1 MKNVFEPQREYYI
14 INNERYSTKE
24 EKVNIMEEGQSV
36 YEVIRIINGEM
47 LFYKE
52 HEQRMVDSCKMAGM
66 QIEKDDELRRKI
78 EENCKCLLK
87 CNEYVEGNIK
97 VIVTLKGEKINVE
110 TFYLKHSY
118 PSKEMYEDGVRTVL
132 IHEERTNPNAKI
144 VNETFKE
151 RVNKILKEE
160 KAYEGILVNRY
171 NNITEGSKSNLFF
184 IFNGIDGKEY
194 EVVTSRVDDV
204 LPGIT
209 RMKVLEVIKEN
220 NITCIEREIR
230 VPELEK
236 CEGAFITGTSPK
248 VLPIKEIGKLQ
259 LNSCKNEIILN
270 IMKYFEKKIEENIKK

>member
-1 MKNVFEPQREYYI
+1 MKNVFEPQNRYYV
-14 INNERYSTKE
+14 INNKRYSTKE
-24 EKVNIMEEGQSV
+24 EKIDIIEEGKSI

-52 HEQRMVDSCKMAGM
+52 HEQRMIDSCKIAG
-66 QIEKDDELRRKI
+66 IEIGKDDELRRKI

-87 CNEYVEGNIK
+87 CNDYVEGNVK
-97 VIVTLKGEKINVE
+97 VIVTHNGEEINIE
-110 TFYLKHSY
+110 AFYLKHSY
-118 PSKEMYEDGVRTVL
+118 PSKEMYDEGVRTVL
-132 IHEERTNPNAKI
+132 IHEERNNPNAKI

-160 KAYEGILVNRY
+160 KAYEGILANRH

-184 IFNGIDGKEY
+184 LFKDVDGKEY
-194 EVVTSRVDDV
+194 EVVTSRIDDV

-220 NITCIEREIR
+220 NIPCIEREIK
-230 VPELEK
+230 VSELEK
-236 CEGAFITGTSPK
+236 CGGAFITGTSPK
-248 VLPIKEIGKLQ
+248 VLPIKEIGILQ

-270 IMKYFEKKIEENIKK
+270 IVKYFEKKIEENIKK